1 MQTVFRVAQA
11 TGQVTQQRSTILCY
25 RTILGTRRR
34 VAAENGQV
42 GRSTRNHGK
51 PIAEDDDLLE
61 SKSLTVRFESLSGN
75 LMTLVPEWSCFV
87 RSKRFSPRICRHFR
101 PNDDTLIF
109 RNDHPHKCVLLFSE
123 TTSLWIAGTIFSLN
137 LSSFCSR

>member
-1 MQTVFRVAQA
+1 MLSHAPRNSA
-11 TGQVTQQRSTILCY
+11 T
-25 RTILGTRRR
+25 

-42 GRSTRNHGK
+42 GRSTRNHDK

-101 PNDDTLIF
+101 PNGDSLIF

-123 TTSLWIAGTIFSLN
+123 TTSIWIAGTIFSLN